1 MSNWKKLLLLLGAG
15 LVLAVVVA
23 AAVRGLSAPS
33 VEVRTALVEHRSY
46 EDKVLTTGKLEVAG
60 AVDLVA
66 HFPGRLLKLHVDEGD
81 RVAEGQLLFELDTFE
96 QENRVREA
104 EAALKVAEAELARAQ
119 NPASPGEI
127 AAAEAEYDW
136 LQSQAEN
143 ARRNYERHRYL
154 FEQGAVPAAEFEAAE
169 ASYKK
174 AEADLQA
181 AASRLER
188 LRSGDPEEIRVIAAR
203 VEQARATLQS
213 ARALLE
219 KGQLRAPGGGVVLQ
233 KYADEGD
240 YLQPGSPVLTIGDP
254 ENLQVVADLSEQ
266 DVAGVTPGQ
275 EVEVRWAGD
284 PGKVYRGEV
293 ARVAPSVTRGTMR
306 ENEYVVKVYIT
317 LKEAGTG
324 LKPGANVDL
333 TIYRVKPRRSLL
345 VPNEAVVE
353 LDGKKA
359 VFVVEGRTARR
370 RAVDV
375 GHSNELYTEIKS
387 GVKAGELV
395 VLAPEG
401 LQDGQQVRVSTGD
414 GK

>member
-1 MSNWKKLLLLLGAG
+1 MW
-15 LVLAVVVA
+15 V
-23 AAVRGLSAPS
+23 
-33 VEVRTALVEHRSY
+33 
-46 EDKVLTTGKLEVAG
+46 
-60 AVDLVA
+60 
-66 HFPGRLLKLHVDEGD
+66 EGD
-81 RVAEGQLLFELDTFE
+81 RVAEGQVLFELDTFE

-119 NPASPGEI
+119 KPARPEEV

-136 LQSQAEN
+136 LQTQAEN
-143 ARRNYERHRYL
+143 ARRNYERYRYL

-169 ASYKK
+169 ASYRK
-174 AEADLQA
+174 AEADLKA

-203 VEQARATLQS
+203 VEQARASLQS

-219 KGQLRAPGGGVVLQ
+219 KGQLRAPGGGIVLQ

-284 PGKVYRGEV
+284 PGKIYRGEV
-293 ARVAPSVTRGTMR
+293 ASVAPGVTRGTMR
-306 ENEYVVKVYIT
+306 ENENVVKVYIT
-317 LKEAGTG
+317 LKEVGTG

-333 TIYRVKPRRSLL
+333 TIYRVRPRRSLL
-345 VPNEAVVE
+345 VPNEAVIE

-359 VFVVEGRTARR
+359 VFVVEGRKARR